1 MAAEDGGADG
11 EGRGHERDEKDQPGT
26 AADPVGPPAE
36 EDQPGDATQAR
47 DVDEGGGFLGHL
59 LVHFHGDVAPIVER
73 GLDLAG
79 VEAVVGAV
87 SGVHDE
93 RGGEIAEKA
102 EGKGNGEDGG
112 ISGDE
117 RRSQQGSQEENQGH
131 RQMVEHHV
139 EVLGLP
145 KGRDHH
151 HRVEGKGVFSNVK
164 QTARKS

>member
-1 MAAEDGGADG
+1 M
-11 EGRGHERDEKDQPGT
+11 
-26 AADPVGPPAE
+26 
-36 EDQPGDATQAR
+36 
-47 DVDEGGGFLGHL
+47 
-59 LVHFHGDVAPIVER
+59 
-73 GLDLAG
+73 AG

-93 RGGEIAEKA
+93 RSGEIAEKPEA
-102 EGKGNGEDGG
+102 EGDREDGG
-112 ISGDE
+112 ISGDQ
-117 RRSQQGSQEENQGH
+117 RRGQQGSQEENQGH

-139 EVLGLP
+139 EVLRLP